1 MGHLFWAIAHVV
13 GVFSFQYTGILWL
26 LLPGVIHICF
36 SMFVFVI
43 GVAAALTPNFEIQ
56 KLEQKIHKEFGYRF
70 LAQIGSI
77 VTAAQLFYVGY
88 QFFAGMAVLQG
99 LILALTVI
107 LQKIFDK
114 KEQNL

>member
-1 MGHLFWAIAHVV
+1 MGHLFWAIVHVI
-13 GVFSFQYTGILWL
+13 GAFGFQYTGILWF
-26 LLPGVIHICF
+26 LLPGVVHICVT
-36 SMFVFVI
+36 MFVFVI
-43 GVAAALTPNFEIQ
+43 GAAAAFTPSFSIS
-56 KLEQKIHKEFGYRF
+56 KLNEKIHKEFGYRF

-88 QFFAGMAVLQG
+88 HFFAGMAVLQG

>member
-36 SMFVFVI
+36 SMFVFII
-43 GVAAALTPNFEIQ
+43 GVAVALTPNFKNIDNKIQ
-56 KLEQKIHKEFGYRF
+56 EEFGYRF

-77 VTAAQLFYVGY
+77 VTAVQLFYIGY
-88 QFFAGMAVLQG
+88 YFFAGMAVLQG
-99 LILALTVI
+99 LTLALTVI
-107 LQKIFDK
+107 LQRIFNE